1 MSAANPASD
10 RIRYQR
16 VVMRQVD
23 DEGNLFYVA
32 VHPELKGCTAQGE
45 TAEEAIKALNEARA
59 LYLEA
64 LQRAGIAPPA
74 PGMIHFVGNGPE
86 RGATPVEP
94 FGELS
99 RAA

>member
-1 MSAANPASD
+1 
-10 RIRYQR
+10 
-16 VVMRQVD
+16 VD

-32 VHPELKGCTAQGE
+32 THPELKGCTAQGE
-45 TAEEAIKALNEARA
+45 TPEEAIHALEEARA

-64 LQRAGIAPPA
+64 LQRAGIEPPP
-74 PGMIHFVGNGPE
+74 PGKIRFVGTGPE

-94 FGELS
+94 LGELS